1 MRKLYYLKPNIQ
13 YSFTTFFA
21 ILSAMEI
28 VLFGLL
34 LYVVENLNIHR
45 SYDVMLYIRFSLVLI
60 IILLFSGFN
69 FWLGM
74 RLSHRIV
81 GPMIQIQRVL
91 ERAIKNDYSS
101 RIQLRNNDYLYEIAD
116 KINLLLEKLDKKS
129 KKIKQD
135 SNEE

>member
-34 LYVVENLNIHR
+34 LYIVENLNIHR
-45 SYDVMLYIRFSLVLI
+45 SYDVMLYIRFSIVLF
-60 IILLFSGFN
+60 IILIFSGFN

-101 RIQLRNNDYLYEIAD
+101 RIHLRNNDYLYEIAD
-116 KINLLLEKLDKKS
+116 KLNLLLEKLDQKTKKLQ
-129 KKIKQD
+129 QD

>member
-34 LYVVENLNIHR
+34 LYIVEHLNIHR
-45 SYDVMLYIRFSLVLI
+45 SYDVMLYIRFSIVLF

-91 ERAIKNDYSS
+91 ERAIKNDYSP
-101 RIQLRNNDYLYEIAD
+101 RIHLRNNDYLYEIAD
-116 KINLLLEKLDKKS
+116 KLNLLLEKLDQKTKKLQ
-129 KKIKQD
+129 QD